1 MEKSSRYKY
10 FFLSIFII
18 LSKPNPDSPSRRDLA
33 KLFEENKT
41 KYEKNVKEW
50 CEKYA
55 IKIPE

>member
-1 MEKSSRYKY
+1 M
-10 FFLSIFII
+10 
-18 LSKPNPDSPSRRDLA
+18 SKPNPDSPSRRDLA

-55 IKIPE
+55 IKIHE